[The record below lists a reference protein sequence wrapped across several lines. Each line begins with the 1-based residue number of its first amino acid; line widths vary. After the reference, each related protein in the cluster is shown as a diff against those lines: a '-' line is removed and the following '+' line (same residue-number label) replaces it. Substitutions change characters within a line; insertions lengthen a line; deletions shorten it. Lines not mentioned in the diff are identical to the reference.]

1 MSDKT
6 LNKIL
11 ILGDSGRGK
20 SVLAS
25 KISEKLDIPF
35 YSTDDYLYDIKF
47 STFKDKQKSLEEISK
62 VYQSD
67 KWIVEGATHY
77 LLKPGLELADIIIY
91 LKYDNI
97 FSQWAIIIKRF
108 FKRKDENILRMLWL
122 IWHVLYKR
130 FQTKKSRL
138 KLGQMTNSERLEPHK
153 HKVITLTS
161 YSEIDEFV
169 NSL

>member
-1 MSDKT
+1 MSTQT

-25 KISEKLDIPF
+25 KISEKFNIPF
-35 YSTDDYLYDIKF
+35 YSTDDYLYDVKF
-47 STFKDKQKSLEEISK
+47 ATYKDKQKSLEEISK

-67 KWIVEGATHY
+67 KWIVEGATHF
-77 LLKPGLELADIIIY
+77 LLKSGLELADIIIY
-91 LKYDNI
+91 LKYNNI
-97 FSQWAIIIKRF
+97 FSQWATIINRS
-108 FKRKDENILRMLWL
+108 FKRKDESPLKTLWL

-161 YSEIDEFV
+161 YNEIDEFV
-169 NSL
+169 DSI